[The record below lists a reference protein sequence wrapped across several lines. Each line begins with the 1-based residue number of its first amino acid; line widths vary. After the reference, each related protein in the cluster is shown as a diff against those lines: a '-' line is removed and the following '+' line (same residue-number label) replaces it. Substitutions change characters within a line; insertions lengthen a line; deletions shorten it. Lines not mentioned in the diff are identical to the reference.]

1 MRLWKGILW
10 GILAAL
16 GGLVFAANFGEQMN
30 GMPMETMFLAGLMV
44 YLIVVIVTCT
54 YVLYHKN
61 K

>member
-10 GILAAL
+10 GILVAL
-16 GGLVFAANFGEQMN
+16 GGLVFAANFGELMN
-30 GMPMETMFLAGLMV
+30 GMPMEIMFLAGLLV
-44 YLIVVIVTCT
+44 YLIVVIVTCS